1 MSHEFGLH
9 VHCCFLRLQ
18 IFGHK
23 KKKHGHERS
32 GLDLVVANTQKVEKT
47 NVPLAAKHTI
57 QSINTRM
64 NYVNFVGANP
74 S

>member
-1 MSHEFGLH
+1 MSHEYGLH
-9 VHCCFLRLQ
+9 VHCFLRLQ

-23 KKKHGHERS
+23 KKHGRERS

-57 QSINTRM
+57 QSINIRM

>member
-1 MSHEFGLH
+1 L
-9 VHCCFLRLQ
+9 VT
-18 IFGHK
+18 K

-57 QSINTRM
+57 QSINIRM